1 MFGLR
6 KKNKPRRSSRI
17 PSLTHLFHGI
27 EIVPG
32 PQPCE
37 AVKELANRRMLSEE
51 APRLP
56 LTSCSRADLCT
67 CKYKHFVD
75 RRTDSRRESDIG
87 LPSRTY
93 LQEEKRAGTGRRIT
107 DD

>member
-1 MFGLR
+1 MFRLR
-6 KKNKPRRSSRI
+6 KKNKPSRSTRI

-27 EIVPG
+27 EIIPG
-32 PQPCE
+32 PRPCE
-37 AVKELANRRMLSEE
+37 AVQKLANRRMLSEE
-51 APRLP
+51 APPLP
-56 LTSCSRADLCT
+56 LNSCSRADLCT
-67 CKYKHFVD
+67 CKYTHFAD

-93 LQEEKRAGTGRRIT
+93 LKEEKRAGSGRRIT